1 MCTLVAWAPPGGSLA
16 FSLVVV
22 GGSGWEGAVIV
33 DSWVSVEVIVGVVS
47 LVAVSSA

>member
-1 MCTLVAWAPPGGSLA
+1 MAWAPPGGSLL

-33 DSWVSVEVIVGVVS
+33 DSWVSVEVIVGVVP
-47 LVAVSSA
+47 LVVVSSA

>member
-1 MCTLVAWAPPGGSLA
+1 MYVGGLGA
-16 FSLVVV
+16 TWGFSGVLSGRG

-33 DSWVSVEVIVGVVS
+33 DSWVSVEVIMGVVP